1 MNTAPTGRT
10 PVRIL
15 HLEDDENDYLLVKEM
30 LAADGLACELTL
42 ARTRSEF
49 EQALRANQYDLII
62 SDYTL
67 PSYDGM
73 KALALMRQYQSRVPF
88 IFFSGTIGEEIAV
101 ESLKTGAT
109 DYVVKQRPRRL
120 VAAVHR
126 ALQEAEERARL
137 EAART
142 ALRESEER
150 FRIVAR
156 ATNDVIW
163 EWHLQK
169 QELWHSENFAS
180 VFGQRPVAGMSLTE
194 LWSAFLH
201 PDDRERILNSV
212 TALLAARGQVWWGEY
227 RFRRADGTFAHV
239 LDRAFISYDAGGQP
253 VRMVGVAIDMT
264 ERKQAEEKIR
274 EQAALLDKAHDAI
287 IVCDLDERITY
298 WNHSAERVYGW
309 SASEAKGR
317 RMGDLLFQQLPL
329 ALTEARHSLLETGEW
344 LGELHQA
351 ARDGTPITV
360 QSSWTLVRDAGGR
373 PSAELIINTD
383 VSEHKRLEAKFLRT
397 QRLESLGILVGGIA
411 HDLNNALAPVIM
423 GAGLLRLHPL
433 PPEAAEVLDTMSNSA
448 RRGADMV
455 QQILT
460 FARGGDA
467 SKTMI
472 RVDQLAKE
480 MARLIND
487 TFPKSI
493 TCRVRASE
501 DSWPVSGLATQ
512 LHQVLMNLCINARDA
527 MAKGG
532 LLTLATRNVV
542 VSEAQAARH
551 PGVSPGRFLCL
562 SVTDT
567 GTGIPPQQMAEI
579 FQPFFTTK
587 APGHGTGLG
596 LSTSLTIVRNHGGF
610 MEVESQPGVGAEF
623 RVYLPAVETA
633 APAEAPAAAALPAG
647 NGEGI
652 LIVDDEASIC
662 ALAKTTLEHYGYR
675 VFTAASGP
683 EAVALMASAF
693 QEIQLVVTDKSM
705 PLMDGAATAQ
715 ALRKLQPELKLILF
729 SGHQRVKK
737 SETDVQIKA
746 DAFIEKPFTVEKL
759 LTVVHEVL
767 AK

>member
-1 MNTAPTGRT
+1 MSTVPATRS

-15 HLEDDENDYLLVKEM
+15 HLEDDENDHLLVKEM
-30 LAADGLACELTL
+30 LAAEGLTCELTL
-42 ARTRSEF
+42 TRTRPEF
-49 EQALRANQYDLII
+49 EQALRAGHYDLIL

-73 KALALMRQYQSRVPF
+73 KALALARQWQSRVPF

-120 VAAVHR
+120 VAAVRR

-137 EAART
+137 EAAHT

-163 EWHLQK
+163 EWNLQK
-169 QELWHSENFAS
+169 QELWHSDNFAS
-180 VFGQRPVAGMSLTE
+180 VFGQRPDARVSLTE
-194 LWSAFLH
+194 LWSTFLH
-201 PDDRERILNSV
+201 PDDRERILASV
-212 TALLAARGQVWWGEY
+212 EALLAAGGPVWWGEY
-227 RFRRADGTFAHV
+227 RFRRADGSYAHV
-239 LDRAFISYDAGGQP
+239 LDRAFVTYDQDGQP

-287 IVCDLDERITY
+287 IVCDLDECIAY
-298 WNHSAERVYGW
+298 WNQSAERVYGW
-309 SASEAKGR
+309 SASEAAGR

-329 ALTEARHSLLETGEW
+329 SLTAARRSVLDTGEW
-344 LGELHQA
+344 LGELQQTT
-351 ARDGTPITV
+351 RDGTPITV
-360 QSSWTLVRDAGGR
+360 QSSWTLVRDANGR
-373 PSAELIINTD
+373 PTAELIINTD
-383 VSEHKRLEAKFLRT
+383 ITEHKKLEAKFLRT

-423 GAGLLRLHPL
+423 GAGLLRSYPL

-455 QQILT
+455 QHILT

-467 SKTMI
+467 SKTLI

-493 TCRVRASE
+493 TCRVRVNP
-501 DSWPVSGLATQ
+501 DSWPVSGLSTQ

-532 LLTLATRNVV
+532 TLTLATTNVLV
-542 VSEAQAARH
+542 TQAQAAPH
-551 PGVSPGRFLCL
+551 AGVSPGRFLCL

-567 GTGIPPQQMAEI
+567 GTGIPSHQLAEI

-596 LSTSLTIVRNHGGF
+596 LSTSLTIVRGHGGF
-610 MEVESQPGVGAEF
+610 VEVESQPGVGSEF
-623 RVYLPAVETA
+623 KVYLPAVETA
-633 APAEAPAAAALPAG
+633 APTEEPVMAAFPAG

-662 ALAKTTLEHYGYR
+662 ALAKTALENYGYR
-675 VFTAASGP
+675 VLTAASGS
-683 EAVALMASAF
+683 EAVALMATAF
-693 QEIQLVVTDKSM
+693 KEIQLVLTDKSM
-705 PLMDGAATAQ
+705 PLMDGVATAQ
-715 ALRKLQPELKLILF
+715 ALRKLKPDLKIILF

-737 SETDVQIKA
+737 SETDVQMKA

-759 LTVVHEVL
+759 LSVVYEVL